1 MAREVGMTFTLNGSL
16 GGGFRSAFRG
26 AKGQIEGISQ
36 AIRNMERSPTGK
48 LGASMTQQKAKIKEL
63 GESLREAKGR
73 LGELQSRAAA
83 AGGASGMLAR
93 QIDLAESHVSRLSGQ
108 LQRLSGGYKNTIA
121 EARTA
126 AGYVR
131 SLSREYQALSASMD
145 RANARR
151 AKLLALQQQKGE
163 LSSQRSDMHGRL
175 LGAAA
180 TAMTMAAPAKIS
192 IDFEDAMARV
202 GAVANASEADMAK
215 LTATARQL
223 GKDTVFSASQAAEGM
238 QYLAMA
244 GFDAKETIAAMPG
257 MLDLAAAGNT
267 DLGRT
272 ADIASDILS
281 AFKLKASDMGA
292 VSDTLAKTF
301 TTSNTNLEMLGET
314 MKYVG
319 PVAASVGLSLQ
330 DTAAATGMLG
340 NVGIKSSQAGTVLRA
355 ALLRLAA
362 PPKMAKEAL
371 GELAGVAGPELDELY
386 EQIGDTGGAAD
397 ALKEL
402 GMTTKDSAGNLR
414 PLVDI
419 LEELNARTA
428 EMGTGQKAEVFKK
441 VFGTEA
447 SAGMI
452 ALAEQAGTTIDKEG
466 NRIVD
471 SLGRPTNALR
481 AYMEKV
487 NDYQGTSQRI
497 AQQMNATTGGSL
509 RRLKSAWEDV
519 GITVGNFFLPAIS
532 GAASALSGFA
542 NFISGAAERFP
553 TLSKGVALTI
563 GAFAAL
569 SVGSFALRLAILTMR
584 SGLLSTRTAFVWA
597 SGAARMLGTGL
608 TTLGAKFGQTAMAA
622 RLACLGI
629 KGALISTGI
638 GAIVVALGLAAEYVI
653 SHWEEIGP
661 AISAAFEGVR
671 DVFAGVV
678 TFFSTVGPA
687 IMNHLGPYI
696 DSLCDLFSS
705 AASYVTET
713 WNTVTGWFSTAWEAI
728 SSSAEA
734 AWEWITSG
742 AEGASSWVQS
752 IWNGVIEFFSGLWNG
767 IANGASAA
775 WNWISE
781 SCGPVVEFVSAKWT
795 WVSDVLSTVW
805 NGVVSAAQWAW
816 DGIAAVWAPVAGFF
830 GGVVD
835 GIRSVFTGLFEW
847 LAGKFQWVVDAI
859 GWIKG
864 AVGAIGEGIS
874 DAFGAA
880 EKEVKTRS
888 EKREAAGAGAPA
900 PKPSS
905 APGPALPTKPS
916 SQAGEK
922 PKESPRFTPVKY
934 QSEEKKAGGRGA
946 SSSRRSSR
954 RSSAGASGG
963 SGAGISGA
971 ASGGSGRRASGG
983 ASGASGGSGIS
994 GGSTSS
1000 GGGTTVVKLAGDNRN
1015 FTTQFIPAG
1024 AARATAMPSV
1034 SGAASSGSSGAGRA
1048 PISAAASS
1056 GASGASSGISA
1067 STGGRGALSG
1077 PSGRT
1082 GSATLVTAEKPLP
1095 VLVQNFPGQKE
1106 GSAPA
1111 MGGLLEGLRGRMS
1124 GMISTAGAA
1133 LRDLPETATRLVGDL
1148 SADVTSV
1155 LPGIGRHGPY
1165 LPGNLNIPWL
1175 QSGEGQS
1182 EQPGGDMSGVQVSLH
1197 QTFNVGGGNADAI
1210 QRRLTAMGPE
1220 FESMVRR
1227 ALSDIAAQD
1236 RRVRYAQ

>member
-48 LGASMTQQKAKIKEL
+48 LGASMTQQKAKIKEF
-63 GESLREAKGR
+63 GASLRDAKSR

-83 AGGASGMLAR
+83 AGGASGILAR
-93 QIDLAESHVSRLSGQ
+93 QIGLAESQVSRLSGQ

-121 EARTA
+121 EARNA
-126 AGYVR
+126 AGSVR
-131 SLSREYQALSASMD
+131 ALSREYQSLSVSMD

-151 AKLLALQQQKGE
+151 AKLLSLQQQRSE
-163 LSSQRSDMHGRL
+163 LSSQRSDMRGRL

-180 TAMTMAAPAKIS
+180 TAMTVAAPAKIS

-202 GAVANASEADMAK
+202 GAVANASDADMAR

-281 AFKLKASDMGA
+281 AFKLKAGDMGA

-301 TTSNTNLEMLGET
+301 TTSNTSLEMLGET

-330 DTAAATGMLG
+330 DTSAAAGMLG

-371 GELAGVAGPELDELY
+371 GDLAGVAGPELDELY

-402 GMTTKDSAGNLR
+402 GMTTKDEAGNLR

-428 EMGTGQKAEVFKK
+428 QMGTGQKAEVYKK

-497 AQQMNATTGGSL
+497 AQRMNATTGGSL

-519 GITVGNFFLPAIS
+519 GITVGNFFLPAIN

-542 NFISGAAERFP
+542 NFISGVAERFP

-584 SGLLSTRTAFVWA
+584 SGLLSTRAAFVWT
-597 SGAARMLGTGL
+597 SGAARALGGGL
-608 TTLGAKFGQTAMAA
+608 LSLGAKFGQTAIAA
-622 RLACLGI
+622 RVACLGI
-629 KGALISTGI
+629 KGALVSTGI
-638 GAIVVALGLAAEYVI
+638 GAIVVALGLAAEYLI

-661 AISAAFEGVR
+661 AISGVFEKVK
-671 DVFAGVV
+671 DVLSGVV
-678 TFFSTVGPA
+678 TFFTSVGPA
-687 IMNHLGPYI
+687 IMSRLRPYI
-696 DSLCDLFSS
+696 DDISS
-705 AASYVTET
+705 AFSAAAERVKGI
-713 WNTVTGWFSTAWEAI
+713 WNAVTGVFGSIWDAI
-728 SSSAEA
+728 SGGAAA

-742 AEGASSWVQS
+742 ADNASMWVESVWTGITDFFDS
-752 IWNGVIEFFSGLWNG
+752 IWNGIC
-767 IANGASAA
+767 AAASNA
-775 WNWISE
+775 WNWISSACE
-781 SCGPVVEFVSAKWT
+781 PAVSFITERWEAVSAL
-795 WVSDVLSTVW
+795 LSRMW
-805 NGVVSAAQWAW
+805 DGVVSAAQWAW
-816 DGIAAVWAPVAGFF
+816 DGISAVWSPVSDFF
-830 GGVVD
+830 GGIAD
-835 GIRSVFTGLFEW
+835 SIRGIFTGLFEW
-847 LAGKFQWVVDAI
+847 LAGKFQWVLDAV

-874 DAFGAA
+874 DAFGMA
-880 EKEVKTRS
+880 KDEVDVRS
-888 EKREAAGAGAPA
+888 QGRADAKQREADVSARKANAVAGQQAAPQTT
-900 PKPSS
+900 
-905 APGPALPTKPS
+905 PAARQT
-916 SQAGEK
+916 G
-922 PKESPRFTPVKY
+922 FTPVKY
-934 QSEEKKAGGRGA
+934 QPEEKKQKKRGGGRSRSGSGGGGSRRGAGA
-946 SSSRRSSR
+946 SS
-954 RSSAGASGG
+954 G
-963 SGAGISGA
+963 
-971 ASGGSGRRASGG
+971 
-983 ASGASGGSGIS
+983 
-994 GGSTSS
+994 SS
-1000 GGGTTVVKLAGDNRN
+1000 GSGGTTIVRLAGDNRN
-1015 FTTQFIPAG
+1015 FTTQYIPAG
-1024 AARATAMPSV
+1024 AGRA
-1034 SGAASSGSSGAGRA
+1034 SGAPLPISGTSSASASGGRQSISGAGRSTA
-1048 PISAAASS
+1048 SGGGAASTRS
-1056 GASGASSGISA
+1056 TASVVSN
-1067 STGGRGALSG
+1067 
-1077 PSGRT
+1077 
-1082 GSATLVTAEKPLP
+1082 ATPIVAAKPLP
-1095 VLVQNFPGQKE
+1095 VIVQNFPGQKKGVTLE
-1106 GSAPA
+1106 PEKSAPLPVA
-1111 MGGLLEGLRGRMS
+1111 LPQQPLQLSAAAPAGIPLPLTSASSPAVGGMLEGLRGRMS
-1124 GMISTAGAA
+1124 GMLSTAGTA
-1133 LRDLPETATRLVGDL
+1133 LRGLPEAASRLVGDI
-1148 SADVTSV
+1148 STGTTSI
-1155 LPGIGRHGPY
+1155 LPIMGGHGPY

-1175 QSGEGQS
+1175 QSGEGMAEPS
-1182 EQPGGDMSGVQVSLH
+1182 EGVPAGVQVSLQ
-1197 QTFNVGGGNADAI
+1197 QTFHVGGGNVEAI
-1210 QRRLTAMGPE
+1210 QRRLTALGPE
-1220 FESMVRR
+1220 FERMVRR